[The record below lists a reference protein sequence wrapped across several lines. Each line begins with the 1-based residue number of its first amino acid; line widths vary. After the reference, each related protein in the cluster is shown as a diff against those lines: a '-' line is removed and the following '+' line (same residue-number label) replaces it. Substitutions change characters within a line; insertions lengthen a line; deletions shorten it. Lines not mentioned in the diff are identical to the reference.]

1 VELLGKLKG
10 WALEL
15 KSKMSTTFEEEF
27 FRGESYITFDQA
39 VKILQ
44 DELGYPEE
52 RAIHYVRRFDK
63 NKDGKLSMQEFSI
76 FKHKIE
82 ETKTKI
88 VPKFKEYDKDGN
100 GFITVEEASSI
111 LQRDPFN
118 FPAQKV
124 VLLLRQFD
132 KDGNGKLDIEE
143 FGSFYAEAKATHEE
157 IAAKFD
163 ELDKDGNG
171 VLSPDEVVTV
181 IQEYMGFDERMAH
194 TMIQMFD
201 QNQDGSLDK
210 TEFMQLWTS
219 MFGEGEGQH
228 GQQQVP
234 RL

>member
-1 VELLGKLKG
+1 MELLGKLKV

-44 DELGYPEE
+44 DELQYPEE

-63 NKDGKLSMQEFSI
+63 NKDGKLSMQEFTI

-82 ETKTKI
+82 ETKTKL

-100 GFITVEEASSI
+100 GFITVEEASAI
-111 LQRDPFN
+111 LQKDPFN
-118 FPAQKV
+118 FPSAKV

-171 VLSPDEVVTV
+171 VLSPDEVVSI
-181 IQEYMGFDERMAH
+181 IQAYMGFDERMAH

-201 QNQDGSLDK
+201 QNQDGNLDK
-210 TEFMQLWTS
+210 NEFMQLWTS
-219 MFGEGEGQH
+219 MFGDHEAAK
-228 GQQQVP
+228 
-234 RL
+234 